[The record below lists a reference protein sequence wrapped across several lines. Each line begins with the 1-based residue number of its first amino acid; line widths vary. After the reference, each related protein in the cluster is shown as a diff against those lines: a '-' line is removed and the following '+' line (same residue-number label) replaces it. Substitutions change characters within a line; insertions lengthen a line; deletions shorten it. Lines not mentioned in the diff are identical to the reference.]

1 MARGCWRERG
11 RDLINQVNPFLRSFV
26 DSVEIQFEKRAQT
39 ASTEKYVFT
48 KHSRYYCSIAAF
60 FYFFSHFLCFYCAV
74 SFVSLYFCC
83 VARVL

>member
-39 ASTEKYVFT
+39 ASTKSMCLQST
-48 KHSRYYCSIAAF
+48 AGIT
-60 FYFFSHFLCFYCAV
+60 
-74 SFVSLYFCC
+74 
-83 VARVL
+83 VL

>member
-1 MARGCWRERG
+1 MNDGQRVLERERG

-60 FYFFSHFLCFYCAV
+60 FIFSLI
-74 SFVSLYFCC
+74 FC
-83 VARVL
+83 VFIVL